1 MNITKLRRGIIRLER
16 ERQVETGGKRKIKL
30 KKLNIK
36 YRVTKKGINMV
47 VEKLNQRLI
56 AKKSQFRKSQLFQ
69 VN

>member
-1 MNITKLRRGIIRLER
+1 MNITNLRRDIIRLER

-36 YRVTKKGINMV
+36 YRVTKKGINIV
-47 VEKLNQRLI
+47 AEKLNQRLI